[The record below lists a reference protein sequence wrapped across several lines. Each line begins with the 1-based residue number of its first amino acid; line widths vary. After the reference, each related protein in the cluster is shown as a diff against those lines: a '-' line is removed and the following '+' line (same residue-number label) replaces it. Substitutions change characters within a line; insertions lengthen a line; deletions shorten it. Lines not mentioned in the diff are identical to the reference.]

1 MVSCLCRCNSWD
13 PQFVLW
19 SNTFGTPSYHFGY
32 FSLTILKVGSHT
44 CPCAVTPSRSTE
56 AEMFGIQLLFKVISW
71 IFRWVCWKSGDE
83 KNGASTTEM
92 KKMTAEI
99 EKMTKM
105 KKMVF
110 RWRPRVLQGAK
121 QRLGLWKL
129 KDEHRCKNRF
139 ARSHIFSFL
148 QDLISFCLFG
158 RSHIFSF
165 LRPGRRC
172 CIFSF
177 SRRWGGVSS
186 QLCSWPRPLERLT
199 RLSRASL
206 PWSACPCS
214 RVYQEAHVARVCYED
229 LYESLPRGLPR
240 GPVYIAVPTT

>member
-1 MVSCLCRCNSWD
+1 
-13 PQFVLW
+13 
-19 SNTFGTPSYHFGY
+19 
-32 FSLTILKVGSHT
+32 
-44 CPCAVTPSRSTE
+44 
-56 AEMFGIQLLFKVISW
+56 
-71 IFRWVCWKSGDE
+71 
-83 KNGASTTEM
+83 M

-186 QLCSWPRPLERLT
+186 QLCS
-199 RLSRASL
+199 
-206 PWSACPCS
+206 
-214 RVYQEAHVARVCYED
+214 
-229 LYESLPRGLPR
+229 
-240 GPVYIAVPTT
+240 